1 LLQSVTPPRRGRSRA
16 TLHLHMARRAS
27 AVVASRTSDCAP
39 WQQPAG
45 GAGQEPAALHGT
57 RAFTTSP
64 HDTVVVV
71 PVPPAA
77 SSSADDDASAGVIT
91 ATAIALLRL
100 RVVAAMHG
108 DWSISAGCEFDD
120 RYGGGV
126 YI

>member
-1 LLQSVTPPRRGRSRA
+1 VLVAVGDAAEEGEVEGDVAPAHGAARVGGGGEPNQRLRA
-16 TLHLHMARRAS
+16 LAA
-27 AVVASRTSDCAP
+27 
-39 WQQPAG
+39 AG
-45 GAGQEPAALHGT
+45 GRRRSGT
-57 RAFTTSP
+57 PRTGPSAFTTSP

-77 SSSADDDASAGVIT
+77 NSSADDDASAGVIT